1 MDAISNFQ
9 SITIRMWLM
18 IPILGLGCDSSP
30 DLLKPIEEYPI
41 IITAEDTNRDRLDEH
56 FAEFMAIYSFLR
68 NVERDP
74 VLGTLRRFKQDN
86 DAHPNES
93 GDPIRLRPTR
103 KKWSET
109 ELIEVAY
116 QFLIEWQELLGLDPA
131 TLVDT
136 EISYGGG
143 SFKGAGYY
151 RIRFKQRIDNY
162 LIARTSGLG
171 VTDDG
176 LLWNINCRFIPNVA
190 LPRVKDSPSSSTLK
204 KVRNQLIGRTLTENG
219 PCGELKVDRNA
230 SIKFNDVKLYD
241 WRYPVPPHSI
251 LEHPIPP
258 HLIEIRILYHF
269 TVQNLDNPEAW
280 RADFDAVTGEFFR
293 DSYDFGCR

>member
-9 SITIRMWLM
+9 AIAIRMWLM
-18 IPILGLGCDSSP
+18 IALLGAGCDSSP
-30 DLLKPIEEYPI
+30 DLLKAIEEYPI
-41 IITAEDTNRDRLDEH
+41 IITTEDTNRDRLDEH
-56 FAEFMAIYSFLR
+56 FAEFMATYGFLR

-74 VLGTLRRFKQDN
+74 FLGTLRRFKQDN

-109 ELIEVAY
+109 ELIEGGY
-116 QFLIEWQELLGLDPA
+116 QFLVEWQELLGLDPA
-131 TLVDT
+131 TLVDA

-151 RIRFKQRIDNY
+151 YIRFKQRIDSY

-190 LPRVKDSPSSSTLK
+190 LPRVKASPSSSTLK
-204 KVRNQLIGRTLTENG
+204 KVRKQLIGRTLTKNQH
-219 PCGELKVDRNA
+219 CGELEVTGDS
-230 SIKFNDVKLYD
+230 SIKFKDVQLY
-241 WRYPVPPHSI
+241 VPTNPDTQN
-251 LEHPIPP
+251 
-258 HLIEIRILYHF
+258 LIEIRIHYRF
-269 TVQNLDNPEAW
+269 TVQNPDNRLVW
-280 RADFDAVTGEFFR
+280 RATFDAVTGEYLGAG
-293 DSYDFGCR
+293 YDFGCR

>member
-9 SITIRMWLM
+9 TIAIRLWLV
-18 IPILGLGCDSSP
+18 IALWGAGCDSSP
-30 DLLKPIEEYPI
+30 DLLKAIEEYPI

-56 FAEFMAIYSFLR
+56 FAEFMATYSFLR

-74 VLGTLRRFKQDN
+74 FLGTLRRFKQDN

-93 GDPIRLRPTR
+93 GEPIRLKPTHQ
-103 KKWSET
+103 KWSEA
-109 ELIEVAY
+109 ELIEGTY

-131 TLVDT
+131 TLVDA
-136 EISYGGG
+136 EISYGGS

-151 RIRFKQRIDNY
+151 YIRFKQRIDNY

-176 LLWNINCRFIPNVA
+176 LLWNISCRFIPNVP
-190 LPRVKDSPSSSTLK
+190 LPRVKESSSSGTLK

-219 PCGELKVDRNA
+219 HCGELYVTPDS
-230 SIKFNDVKLYD
+230 SIKFKDVKLY
-241 WRYPVPPHSI
+241 VPKKPDTQN
-251 LEHPIPP
+251 
-258 HLIEIRILYHF
+258 LIKIRIHYRF
-269 TVQNLDNPEAW
+269 TVQNPDNPLIW
-280 RADFDAVTGEFFR
+280 RATFDAVTGEYIGAG
-293 DSYDFGCR
+293 YDFGCR

>member
-9 SITIRMWLM
+9 TIAIRLWLM
-18 IPILGLGCDSSP
+18 IALLGAGCDSSP
-30 DLLKPIEEYPI
+30 DLLKAIEEYPI

-56 FAEFMAIYSFLR
+56 FAEFMATYGFLR

-74 VLGTLRRFKQDN
+74 FLGTLRRFKQDN

-103 KKWSET
+103 QKWSET
-109 ELIEVAY
+109 ELIEGAY
-116 QFLIEWQELLGLDPA
+116 QFLIKWQALLGLDPA
-131 TLVDT
+131 SLVDA

-151 RIRFKQRIDNY
+151 YIRFKQRIDNY

-176 LLWNINCRFIPNVA
+176 LLWNINCRFMPNIP
-190 LPRVKDSPSSSTLK
+190 LPRVKASPSSGTLK

-219 PCGELKVDRNA
+219 HCGELKVDRNA
-230 SIKFNDVKLYD
+230 SIEFKDVKLYD

-258 HLIEIRILYHF
+258 YLIEIRILYRF
-269 TVQNLDNPEAW
+269 TVQNPDNRLVW
-280 RADFDAVTGEFFR
+280 RADFDAVTGEYLR
-293 DSYDFGCR
+293 AGYDFGCH

>member
-9 SITIRMWLM
+9 AIAIRMWLM
-18 IPILGLGCDSSP
+18 IALLGAGCDSSP
-30 DLLKPIEEYPI
+30 DLLKAIEEYPI
-41 IITAEDTNRDRLDEH
+41 IITAEDTNRDRLDER
-56 FAEFMAIYSFLR
+56 FAEFMATYSFLR

-74 VLGTLRRFKQDN
+74 LLGTLRRFKQDN

-103 KKWSET
+103 QKWSET
-109 ELIEVAY
+109 ELIAGAY

-131 TLVDT
+131 TLVDA

-151 RIRFKQRIDNY
+151 YIRFEQRIDNY

-176 LLWNINCRFIPNVA
+176 LLWNISCRFIPNVA
-190 LPRVKDSPSSSTLK
+190 LPRVKESPSSSTLK
-204 KVRNQLIGRTLTENG
+204 KVGEQLIGRTLTENQH
-219 PCGELKVDRNA
+219 CGELYVTPDT
-230 SIKFNDVKLYD
+230 SIKFKDVKLY
-241 WRYPVPPHSI
+241 VPNNPDTQN
-251 LEHPIPP
+251 
-258 HLIEIRILYHF
+258 LIKIRIHYRF
-269 TVQNLDNPEAW
+269 TVQNPDNPLVW
-280 RADFDAVTGEFFR
+280 RATFDAVTGEYIGAG
-293 DSYDFGCR
+293 YDFGCR

>member
-9 SITIRMWLM
+9 TIAIRLWLM
-18 IPILGLGCDSSP
+18 IALLGAGCDSSP
-30 DLLKPIEEYPI
+30 DLLKAIEEYPI

-56 FAEFMAIYSFLR
+56 FAKFMATYGPFR
-68 NVERDP
+68 EVERDSL
-74 VLGTLRRFKQDN
+74 LGTLRRFKQNN
-86 DAHPNES
+86 DVHPNES
-93 GDPIRLRPTR
+93 GDPIRLGPTR
-103 KKWSET
+103 QKWSET
-109 ELIEVAY
+109 ELIEGAY
-116 QFLIEWQELLGLDPA
+116 QFLVEWQELLGLDPA
-131 TLVDT
+131 SLVDAQ
-136 EISYGGG
+136 ISYGGG

-176 LLWNINCRFIPNVA
+176 LLWNISCRFIPNIP
-190 LPRVKDSPSSSTLK
+190 LPRVKESPSSSTLK

-219 PCGELKVDRNA
+219 HCGELKVDRNA
-230 SIKFNDVKLYD
+230 SIEFKDVKLYD

-258 HLIEIRILYHF
+258 HLIEIRILYRF
-269 TVQNLDNPEAW
+269 TVQNPDNPLVW
-280 RADFDAVTGEFFR
+280 RADFDAVTGEYVL
-293 DSYDFGCR
+293 STYDFGCR